1 MPTTETVVRMPRK
14 SANMERVTLTPEMA
28 AELLEH
34 NTLNRP
40 LSDQH
45 VQRISRQIING
56 KWQFNGD
63 TIKVADT
70 GDVVDGQHR
79 LWAVIEAKKSVDT
92 IIVRGIER
100 SAFATVDTI
109 SKSRSGSDLLAL
121 CGVEINKS
129 ACATALQW
137 LVRWQRKCIAEYRA
151 PTNRIE
157 NSDIEEAFA
166 AHPGIVEAVNRV
178 RHLKK
183 ITNRGVLAFFYY
195 VLTNRNADLA
205 ERMVHTLENPA
216 GVGVTDPFFCLR
228 AYFVADS
235 WSRKDP
241 VVSIALAIKAANA
254 AYAGKHVKMLSWKNQ
269 GSSAEPF
276 PELIVK

>member
-1 MPTTETVVRMPRK
+1 MSTTETVVRMPRK
-14 SANMERVTLTPEMA
+14 SQTIERITLTPDMA

-45 VQRISRQIING
+45 VQRISRQIAAG

-79 LWAVIEAKKSVDT
+79 LWAIIEAKKSVET

-109 SKSRSGSDLLAL
+109 SKPRSGSDLLAL
-121 CGVEINKS
+121 CGVELNKKS
-129 ACATALQW
+129 AATALQW

-151 PTNRIE
+151 PTNRVE
-157 NSDIEEAFA
+157 NSDIEQAFA
-166 AHPGIVEAVNRV
+166 AHPGIVSAVDRV
-178 RHLKK
+178 RHLKG
-183 ITNRGVLAFFYY
+183 IASRGVLAFFYY
-195 VLTNRNADLA
+195 ILTNRNPDLA
-205 ERMVHTLENPA
+205 ERMVNTLENPA
-216 GVGVTDPFFCLR
+216 GVGVNDPFFRLR
-228 AYFVADS
+228 GYFIADS

-254 AYAGKHVKMLSWKNQ
+254 AFSGKHVQMLSWKNQ
-269 GSSAEPF
+269 GSKAEAF